1 MQNFLQVITENP
13 EEFVGLYLKNG
24 GTAVELLKTGETD
37 STLSPLLIFEVVNK
51 VLVAI
56 SDKLQKFYA
65 GGQDACRYII
75 THYSGLI
82 NKMLGLSSTSKERL
96 AAIKLL
102 ATVVTFSAILA
113 KDVLLTINF
122 NPSNL
127 QVLTRSGEVRWAFVN
142 FICAF
147 LVGGYFHLVAVL
159 IEKKGLLTCVI
170 NGLQYD
176 KVDIVV
182 MVMTMMEANILCN
195 PSVSK
200 TVKMKTFNTLVVQ
213 SIVNLYNW
221 KGPAGIQDSKT
232 KTTVAVQVGHL
243 FN

>member
-1 MQNFLQVITENP
+1 M
-13 EEFVGLYLKNG
+13 GLYLKNG
-24 GTAVELLKTGETD
+24 GTAIELLKTGETD
-37 STLSPLLIFEVVNK
+37 STVSPLLVFEVVNK

-56 SDKLQKFYA
+56 SNRLQKFFT

-75 THYSGLI
+75 THYSALI
-82 NKMLGLSSTSKERL
+82 NKMLGLSSTTKERL
-96 AAIKLL
+96 TALKLL

-113 KDVLLTINF
+113 KDVLLTVNF

-127 QVLTRSGEVRWAFVN
+127 QVLTKGGEVRWAFVN

-147 LVGGYFHLVAVL
+147 LVGGYFHFVAVL
-159 IEKKGLLTCVI
+159 LEKKGLLTSVI

-182 MVMTMMEANILCN
+182 MVMTMMETNILCN

-200 TVKMKTFNTLVVQ
+200 TVKMKTFNTPVVQ

-221 KGPAGIQDSKT
+221 KGTAGIQDSKT
-232 KTTVAVQVGHL
+232 KTSVSVQVSYVVI
-243 FN
+243 